1 MKNLSDVVLKVR
13 NKGLR
18 HIVTESIPW
27 ILYDKLNTPLSNIL
41 QKYFLQKP
49 VQDVII
55 LESHNDFDSNG
66 GAFYD
71 YLINNKYNQKYKI
84 VWFLRNKC
92 PQSLPENV
100 EGYRYNR
107 LRRNP

>member
-1 MKNLSDVVLKVR
+1 M
-13 NKGLR
+13 
-18 HIVTESIPW
+18 
-27 ILYDKLNTPLSNIL
+27 PL
-41 QKYFLQKP
+41 
-49 VQDVII
+49 QDVII

-71 YLINNKYNQKYKI
+71 YLIENGYNKKYKI

-92 PQSLPENV
+92 PQHLPENV

-107 LRRNP
+107 VSIKGGIIIALQNIFLVNIIQYQQFVMDKLLFL